1 VFRILALVNSDSR
14 GAASLTA
21 FECLQNESKGSF
33 LVLKI
38 SGINKFLRRNAVAYM
53 FLTPWLLGFLI
64 LTLYPMA
71 YSLLL
76 SFTNYDFTKPDSTQW
91 IGLGNYLKMFGS
103 VFGLS
108 EFTASNGE
116 VMRVDPYYLKSLS
129 VTFTY
134 VVESVP
140 LKLAFALAMAMLMNK
155 KLRGVPFYRAVYY
168 IPTLLGGSIAIAVLW
183 RKLFEKEGL
192 VNAFLGA
199 LGFTNLP
206 SWITNPNYA
215 IWTLILLSVW
225 QFGSSMII
233 FLAGLKQIPQEFYDA
248 ASVDGANNTQ
258 QFVSITIP
266 LLSPV
271 ILFNLVIQTIS
282 AFQVFTQAYI
292 IGGGTGGV
300 LNSTLF
306 YTLHLYIQGW
316 TYHEMGYASAMAWVL
331 LLIIGVFT
339 AIVFRSSQWWVSYGV
354 GE

>member
-1 VFRILALVNSDSR
+1 MPGIIKFFRH
-14 GAASLTA
+14 
-21 FECLQNESKGSF
+21 
-33 LVLKI
+33 
-38 SGINKFLRRNAVAYM
+38 NAVAYL

-64 LTLYPMA
+64 LTLYPMG
-71 YSLLL
+71 YSLVL
-76 SFTNYDFTKPDSTQW
+76 SFTDYDFTKPDSTQW
-91 IGLGNYLKMFGS
+91 IGFANYLKMFGS

-108 EFTASNGE
+108 QFTASTGE

-134 VVESVP
+134 VFVSVP
-140 LKLAFALAMAMLMNK
+140 LKLIFALAVAMLLNQ

-183 RKLFEKEGL
+183 RKLFEKDGL
-192 VNAFLGA
+192 INGVLGA
-199 LGFTNLP
+199 IGFTDLP
-206 SWITNPNYA
+206 GWITDPRYA

-248 ASVDGANNTQ
+248 ASVDGANKFQ
-258 QFVSITIP
+258 QFFAITIP

-271 ILFNLVIQTIS
+271 ILFNLIIQMIG
-282 AFQVFTQAYI
+282 AFQAFTQAYI
-292 IGGGTGGV
+292 IGGGRGGV

-306 YTLHLYIQGW
+306 YTLHMYIQGW

-331 LLIIGVFT
+331 LLIIGLIT
-339 AIVFRSSQWWVSYGV
+339 AIIFRTSRRWVSYGV